1 MAMRLKELLRL
12 NPADFREKGISEP
25 DVISWFELCDAY
37 WGYEGE
43 PSSKNSHAE
52 LTSGKCSD
60 AFFDCLRVLRHPNLC
75 EILARQLAS
84 RLAPYS
90 LTGDGFAKPDWVIG
104 SAYAAIT
111 FSFEVAKIFGAV
123 HGFVEKDPKDP
134 EGKKMVWKR
143 MQIPEG
149 AKVLQVEELIT
160 TIGTT
165 KEVRRAVQEGNGI
178 PVNFLPIVGALVHRP
193 AELPITYGDDMKV
206 VAVIERAVHSWNPAE
221 CPLCKAGSPRFRPKT
236 HWAELTG
243 KK

>member
-1 MAMRLKELLRL
+1 MELAQLLRL
-12 NPADFREKGISEP
+12 SPTSFNKAVIPIAEPAIL
-25 DVISWFELCDAY
+25 SWFELCDAF
-37 WGYEGE
+37 WGYEGDPGPE
-43 PSSKNSHAE
+43 KAHAE

-75 EILARQLAS
+75 EILAHQLVR
-84 RLAPYS
+84 RLARCNI
-90 LTGDGFAKPDWVIG
+90 LQEVARPDWVIG

-111 FSFEVAKIFGAV
+111 LSYEVAKVFGAT
-123 HGFVEKDPKDP
+123 HGFVEKDPTDP
-134 EGKKMVWKR
+134 AGKRMLWKR
-143 MQIPEG
+143 MQIPKG

-165 KEVRRAVQEGNGI
+165 REVRRAVQEGNGI

-193 AELPITYGDDMKV
+193 AELPIAYDGDMKV